1 MKKFKFCYYTGM
13 VLSLLVG
20 LWHFFVP
27 SLYGW
32 YSYIPKEYEVLSV
45 TIDYVNICFSMF
57 LFGLSALLI
66 WWGKRIFERN
76 KEATIIYEFM
86 TFIWVARTV
95 VAIVKP
101 LPTAANPWLS
111 YGQLIGSIV
120 IAVLLI
126 IPLVKLHI
134 KNKKW
139 SIKND

>member
-1 MKKFKFCYYTGM
+1 MKNFKFCYYAGM

-20 LWHFFVP
+20 LWHFFIP
-27 SLYGW
+27 HLYGW
-32 YSYIPKEYEVLSV
+32 YSYIPKEYQVLSI

-66 WWGKRIFERN
+66 WWGKRIFEQN
-76 KEATIIYEFM
+76 KEAITLYVFM

-95 VAIVKP
+95 IGIVKP
-101 LPTAANPWLS
+101 IPDEANPWLS

-126 IPLVKLHI
+126 TPLVKLHI
-134 KNKKW
+134 QNKKERVE
-139 SIKND
+139 ND